1 MFCAT
6 LVFICAQALFV
17 RGWEEEMP
25 SPPPLNKFGKKIPVP
40 QEEFLDLICQCLRE
54 DPVKGN
60 CLEVGYTERN
70 SDGDIY
76 GVLSHWDT
84 SEISDMSFAFS
95 GARLTTSG
103 PPFPCTP
110 MLPMK
115 VLEQFNPDLSL
126 WNTSQVLTFVDTFGD
141 QRAFLGTGLK
151 FWSVSRAQFFEAM
164 FNGCANFIEPISFWN
179 VENAEN
185 MGGMFRRCTKFNAD
199 ISLWKTPRNKKM
211 DEMFLECEAF
221 NSNLNFW
228 DVSNVDNMEILF
240 DRAFKFN
247 KPIGD
252 WNVSSVT
259 SMRAMFSG
267 ALSFNQYI
275 SKWDVHNVVSFQ
287 DMFFDAIKF
296 AGDVSKWDLSSSSIE
311 FTNMFSG
318 ALAFNNKWICETS
331 TSGPPDTCELK
342 KPYFFNALGNRVFP
356 NNFTELQGAV
366 CNCLGEEP
374 IHGICTEFA
383 RESEYGVL
391 PQWDVSLVQD
401 FEELFD
407 ASVLV
412 PRCGGTVTPFSLSLF
427 DADLSY
433 WNMKNATDTSSMFR
447 FLPKFKG
454 KGLKYWD
461 VSSVTR
467 MGRMFD
473 ANFEFKEA
481 IGYWDTSHVTDMEK
495 MFRNAHSFKQDISK
509 WDTSSVIT
517 MFRMFLNATEF
528 KGTGISKWDVEEVTN
543 MQEMFLNATHFNDD
557 IGSTWLGSAATSIQ
571 TDIFLGADAFNKVY
585 ECNTDVDGPV
595 SSCAKQRAPS
605 PWRCD

>member
-1 MFCAT
+1 
-6 LVFICAQALFV
+6 
-17 RGWEEEMP
+17 
-25 SPPPLNKFGKKIPVP
+25 LNF
-40 QEEFLDLICQCLRE
+40 QE
-54 DPVKGN
+54 
-60 CLEVGYTERN
+60 T
-70 SDGDIY
+70 
-76 GVLSHWDT
+76 
-84 SEISDMSFAFS
+84 FAS
-95 GARLTTSG
+95 
-103 PPFPCTP
+103 
-110 MLPMK
+110 
-115 VLEQFNPDLSL
+115 QF
-126 WNTSQVLTFVDTFGD
+126 
-141 QRAFLGTGLK
+141 AFLGTGLK
-151 FWSVSRAQFFEAM
+151 FWSVSRAQKFLFM

-185 MGGMFRRCTKFNAD
+185 MGGMFRRCSKFNAD
-199 ISLWKTPRNKKM
+199 ISK
-211 DEMFLECEAF
+211 
-221 NSNLNFW
+221 W
-228 DVSNVDNMEILF
+228 DVHNVVDFESMFF
-240 DRAFKFN
+240 DAIKFN

-259 SMRAMFSG
+259 VMRNMFLG
-267 ALSFNQYI
+267 ALSFNQDI
-275 SKWDVHNVVSFQ
+275 SKWDVHNVLDFEN
-287 DMFFDAIKF
+287 MFFDAIKF
-296 AGDVSKWDLSSSSIE
+296 AGDVSKWDLSSSYIP

-318 ALAFNNKWICETS
+318 ALAFNNKWVCETS

-342 KPYFFNALGNRVFP
+342 KPYFFNALGNRVFS
-356 NNFTELQGAV
+356 NNFAELQGAV

-407 ASVLV
+407 ASVLL
-412 PRCGGTVTPFSLSLF
+412 PRCGGTVTELSLSLF
-427 DADLSY
+427 DADLSH
-433 WNMKNATDTSSMFR
+433 WNMKNATDTAYMFR

-467 MGRMFD
+467 MDRMFD

-481 IGYWDTSHVTDMEK
+481 IGYWDTSHVTNMEK
-495 MFRNAHSFKQDISK
+495 MFRNAHSFNQDISK
-509 WDTSSVIT
+509 WDTSSVIN

-528 KGTGISKWDVEEVTN
+528 KGTGISKWDVEEVVN
-543 MQEMFLNATHFNDD
+543 MREMFLNATHFNDD
-557 IGSTWLGSAATSIQ
+557 IGSTWLGSAATSEQ
-571 TDIFLGADAFNKVY
+571 NDIFLGVDAFNKIY

>member
-1 MFCAT
+1 
-6 LVFICAQALFV
+6 
-17 RGWEEEMP
+17 
-25 SPPPLNKFGKKIPVP
+25 
-40 QEEFLDLICQCLRE
+40 
-54 DPVKGN
+54 
-60 CLEVGYTERN
+60 
-70 SDGDIY
+70 
-76 GVLSHWDT
+76 
-84 SEISDMSFAFS
+84 
-95 GARLTTSG
+95 
-103 PPFPCTP
+103 
-110 MLPMK
+110 
-115 VLEQFNPDLSL
+115 
-126 WNTSQVLTFVDTFGD
+126 
-141 QRAFLGTGLK
+141 
-151 FWSVSRAQFFEAM
+151 M

-179 VENAEN
+179 VENAED
-185 MGGMFRRCTKFNAD
+185 MRGMFRRCTKFNAD

-228 DVSNVDNMEILF
+228 DVSNVNDMENVF
-240 DRAFKFN
+240 GRAFKFN

-267 ALSFNQYI
+267 ALSFNQDI

-287 DMFFDAIKF
+287 DMFSDAIKF
-296 AGDVSKWDLSSSSIE
+296 AGDVSKWDLSSSYIT
-311 FTNMFSG
+311 FTSMFSG
-318 ALAFNNKWICETS
+318 ALAFNNKWVCETS

-391 PQWDVSLVQD
+391 PQWDVSLVQN
-401 FEELFD
+401 FEGIFD
-407 ASVLV
+407 ADFLFAT
-412 PRCGGTVTPFSLSLF
+412 CTGKVTPFSLSLF

-433 WNMKNATDTSSMFR
+433 WNMKNATNTAFMFR

-467 MGRMFD
+467 MDRMFD

-481 IGYWDTSHVTDMEK
+481 IGYWDTSHVTNMEK
-495 MFRNAHSFKQDISK
+495 MFRNAHSFNQDISK
-509 WDTSSVIT
+509 WDTSSVRT

-557 IGSTWLGSAATSIQ
+557 IGSTWLGSAATNEQ
-571 TDIFLGADAFNKVY
+571 NDIFLGADAFNKVY

>member
-1 MFCAT
+1 
-6 LVFICAQALFV
+6 
-17 RGWEEEMP
+17 
-25 SPPPLNKFGKKIPVP
+25 
-40 QEEFLDLICQCLRE
+40 
-54 DPVKGN
+54 
-60 CLEVGYTERN
+60 
-70 SDGDIY
+70 
-76 GVLSHWDT
+76 
-84 SEISDMSFAFS
+84 MSFAFS
-95 GARLTTSG
+95 RDRLTNT
-103 PPFPCTP
+103 PLHVPFPCSP
-110 MLPMK
+110 LLPPEVTEK
-115 VLEQFNPDLSL
+115 FNPDLSL
-126 WNTSQVLTFVDTFGD
+126 WNTSNVLHFFNTFFD
-141 QRAFLGTGLK
+141 QSAFMGTGLK
-151 FWSVSRAQFFEAM
+151 FWTVSRAENFSEM
-164 FNGCANFIEPISFWN
+164 FSGCASFVEAISFWN
-179 VENAEN
+179 VENAVN
-185 MGGMFRRCTKFNAD
+185 MGSMFTRCAKFNAD

-211 DEMFLECEAF
+211 DGMFSECEAF

-228 DVSNVDNMEILF
+228 DVSNVNNMEALF
-240 DRAFKFN
+240 DKAFKFN

-259 SMRAMFSG
+259 SMRAMFLE
-267 ALSFNQYI
+267 ALSFNQDI

-287 DMFFDAIKF
+287 DMFGDAIKF
-296 AGDVSKWDLSSSSIE
+296 AGDVSKWDLSSSYIT

-318 ALAFNNKWICETS
+318 ALAFNNKWVCETS

-407 ASVLV
+407 ASVLF
-412 PRCGGTVTPFSLSLF
+412 PRCTGKVTALSLSLF

-433 WNMKNATDTSSMFR
+433 WNMKNATDTAYMFR
-447 FLPKFKG
+447 FLPEFKG

-467 MGRMFD
+467 MDRMFD
-473 ANFEFKEA
+473 ANSAFKEA
-481 IGYWDTSHVTDMEK
+481 IGYWDTSHVTNMEK
-495 MFRNAHSFKQDISK
+495 MFRDAHSFNQDISK
-509 WDTSSVIT
+509 WDTSSVRN
-517 MFRMFLNATEF
+517 MFRMFLNAREF

-543 MQEMFLNATHFNDD
+543 MREMFLNATHFNDD
-557 IGSTWLGSAATSIQ
+557 IGSTWLGLAATSEQ
-571 TDIFLGADAFNKVY
+571 TDIFLGADAFNKIY